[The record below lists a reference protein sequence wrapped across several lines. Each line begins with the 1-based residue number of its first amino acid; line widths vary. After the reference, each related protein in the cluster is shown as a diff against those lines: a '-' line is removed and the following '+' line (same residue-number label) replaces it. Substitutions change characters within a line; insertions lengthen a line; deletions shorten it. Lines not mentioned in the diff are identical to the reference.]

1 MSNHKH
7 STCLKTGTLV
17 ASVLAAS
24 LPGAVAQNAAAP
36 AGTNAIPVAE
46 VKKPYWEMNAA
57 LGATITAGNSDSV
70 MVTAGFLA
78 QHKDLKN
85 EIKLGIE
92 GGYGKTKTDNAFG
105 GQDSSLSAQFVRGGG
120 QYNRLFTERF
130 YGYVRADGLYD
141 KVAGVDYRFTGGAGA
156 GYYFIK
162 TDKVLLSGEVGPGV
176 VTERL
181 VSTAGARD
189 YNTYFTIRFAENF
202 EYKLSDKTRIWQN
215 AEYLPNVEDWGQYV
229 FNFTVGIETALT
241 TKLSLRSYLQDTYQS
256 EPAPGRVQND
266 LKWITGVAYKF

>member
-1 MSNHKH
+1 MSKTKH
-7 STCLKTGTLV
+7 NTSLKTGTLV
-17 ASVLAAS
+17 ATVLAAG
-24 LPGAVAQNAAAP
+24 LPGAIAQNATAP
-36 AGTNAIPVAE
+36 APAPAPAATIPVEE
-46 VKKPYWEMNAA
+46 VKKPYWEVSAA
-57 LGATITAGNSDSV
+57 LGATITSGNSDSV
-70 MVTAGFLA
+70 MVTAGLLA

-85 EIKLGIE
+85 EIKLGID
-92 GGYGKTKTDNAFG
+92 GGYGKTKNN
-105 GQDSSLSAQFVRGGG
+105 GQSNLSAQFVRGGG

-181 VSTAGARD
+181 VSTRGRHD
-189 YNTYFTIRFAENF
+189 YNTYATLRFAENF
-202 EYKLSDKTRIWQN
+202 EYKLTDKTRIWQN
-215 AEYLPNVEDWGQYV
+215 AEYLPNVTDWGQYL

-241 TKLSLRSYLQDTYQS
+241 TKLSLRSFLQDTYQS
-256 EPAPGRVQND
+256 QPARGRVQND

>member
-1 MSNHKH
+1 MSKTKH
-7 STCLKTGTLV
+7 HNRLQTGALV

-24 LPGAVAQNAAAP
+24 LPGAIAQTATAP

-46 VKKPYWEMNAA
+46 VKKPFWEMNAV

-92 GGYGKTKTDNAFG
+92 GGYGNAEVDNG
-105 GQDSSLSAQFVRGGG
+105 DSSTTAQFVRGGG

-176 VTERL
+176 VTEQL
-181 VSTAGARD
+181 VSTRGVRE
-189 YNTYFTIRFAENF
+189 YNTYATLRLAENF

-215 AEYLPNVEDWGQYV
+215 AEYLPNVSDWGQYI

-241 TKLSLRSYLQDTYQS
+241 AKLSLRSYLQDTYQS

-266 LKWITGVAYKF
+266 LKWITGIAYKF